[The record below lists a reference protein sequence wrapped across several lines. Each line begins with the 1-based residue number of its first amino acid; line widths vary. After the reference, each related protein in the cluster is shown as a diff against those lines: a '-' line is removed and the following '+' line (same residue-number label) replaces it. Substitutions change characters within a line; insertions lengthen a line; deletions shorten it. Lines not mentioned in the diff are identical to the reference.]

1 MNKRSQIT
9 HITPLPSYVSRDVVL
24 DLLHDH
30 STIITLNPLVTHHG
44 RTTPPEHAL
53 PDEHSSAWYEITD
66 KIEYIPGTSLTGS
79 VTYTACLHD
88 LPNGLQTHIHAPAG
102 LEIRGKWQLLGWLPG
117 EERDAPEIGTEQ
129 YGIPKEGLYLR
140 EDCDLKCN
148 FFLTHFVK
156 RNMHKS
162 HKMLVQRLLNMARE
176 RAAPN
181 TNGSSGRK
189 AKPTNM
195 DEVDVRVVSDN
206 ASRPATLGST
216 SQFNEQ
222 RQRAVL
228 EWQSKAYSV
237 SVSGGT
243 QQNATSSSAQK
254 ERISRR
260 GRSQSPG
267 YAFVKPSLGSSKRY
281 PSEGPSNRLNRT
293 ESPTSRPSTNSSDR
307 GMSLVRTMSKRIR
320 ERDTGTPT
328 SRRGTP
334 EVGDYTK

>member
-1 MNKRSQIT
+1 M
-9 HITPLPSYVSRDVVL
+9 
-24 DLLHDH
+24 
-30 STIITLNPLVTHHG
+30 NPLVTHHG

-79 VTYTACLHD
+79 VTYTACMHD

-117 EERDAPEIGTEQ
+117 EKRDVPEIGTEQ

-156 RNMHKS
+156 KSMHKS
-162 HKMLVQRLLNMARE
+162 HKMLVKRLLKMARE
-176 RAAPN
+176 RTALSNPN
-181 TNGSSGRK
+181 RRRARSANT
-189 AKPTNM
+189 
-195 DEVDVRVVSDN
+195 DDVEVRVISDSP
-206 ASRPATLGST
+206 SRPATGDST

-228 EWQSKAYSV
+228 EWQSKGYSV
-237 SVSGGT
+237 SISGGT
-243 QQNATSSSAQK
+243 QQNVTSSSAQR
-254 ERISRR
+254 EQISRR

-281 PSEGPSNRLNRT
+281 PSEGPSNRNRND
-293 ESPTSRPSTNSSDR
+293 SPVSRPSTNSSER
-307 GMSLVRTMSKRIR
+307 GTSLVRTWSKRML
-320 ERDTGTPT
+320 
-328 SRRGTP
+328 
-334 EVGDYTK
+334 

>member
-9 HITPLPSYVSRDVVL
+9 HVTPLPSYVSRDAVL
-24 DLLHDH
+24 ELLHDH

-44 RTTPPEHAL
+44 RTRPPEHAL

-79 VTYTACLHD
+79 VTYTACMHD
-88 LPNGLQTHIHAPAG
+88 LPNGLQTHIHAPGG

-129 YGIPKEGLYLR
+129 HGIPREGLYLR

-156 RNMHKS
+156 KSIHKS
-162 HKMLVQRLLNMARE
+162 HKVLVKRLLKLASE
-176 RAAPN
+176 RTAPN
-181 TNGSSGRK
+181 GRR
-189 AKPTNM
+189 AKSANTE
-195 DEVDVRVVSDN
+195 EVEVRVISDSP
-206 ASRPATLGST
+206 SRPDGATSP
-216 SQFNEQ
+216 FNEQ
-222 RQRAVL
+222 RQRNVL
-228 EWQSKAYSV
+228 EWQSKGYSV

-243 QQNATSSSAQK
+243 QQNVTVSRSSSARQDQ
-254 ERISRR
+254 ISRR

-281 PSEGPSNRLNRT
+281 PSEGPSNRRNRDD
-293 ESPTSRPSTNSSDR
+293 SPVSRPSTNSS
-307 GMSLVRTMSKRIR
+307 
-320 ERDTGTPT
+320 E
-328 SRRGTP
+328 
-334 EVGDYTK
+334 